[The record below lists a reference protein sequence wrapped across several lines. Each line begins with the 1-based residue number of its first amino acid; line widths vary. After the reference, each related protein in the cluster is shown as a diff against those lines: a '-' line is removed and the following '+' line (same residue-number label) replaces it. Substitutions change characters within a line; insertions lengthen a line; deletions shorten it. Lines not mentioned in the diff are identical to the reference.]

1 LWKKADF
8 QALSLGVFRVPA
20 YGQGMTEE
28 TPENPQYNP
37 TADSAENPNQN
48 EYGADSIKVL
58 KGLDAVRK
66 RPGMYIGDTDDGS
79 GLHHMVFEVSDNAI
93 DEALAGHCDL
103 VLIELNPDGSVS
115 VEDNGRGIPTG
126 MHKEEGVSAAEVI
139 MTQLHAG
146 GKFENTSDDNAYK
159 VSGGLHGVG
168 VSVVN
173 ALSEYL
179 ELTIWREG
187 KEHWMRFEHGDAVG
201 PLVVRG
207 DAPVVDGKPKKGTR
221 VTFMAST
228 NTFKN
233 VLEFDFD
240 KLEHRYRELAFLNS
254 GVRILLRDNR
264 HSDVKE
270 HDLYYVGG
278 IGAFV
283 QYLDRNKVALLSEP
297 ITITSQR
304 DGIAIDVALEWNDSY
319 YENVLCFT
327 NNIPQRDGGTHL
339 AAFRSALTRTL
350 NNYAEKSGVLKKEK
364 VTLTGDDMRE
374 GLTAIVSVKLPD
386 PKFSSQTK
394 DKLVSSEVRQPLESL
409 MADRMSEWLEENP
422 GHARTVIQ
430 KVIDAAAAREAARKA
445 REASRKSVMSV
456 ASLPGKLADCQE
468 KDPAKSELFL
478 VEGDSAGGSAKQG
491 RDRHYQAI
499 LPLKG
504 KILNVERAR
513 FDRMLSSKE
522 VGTLIQAMGTGIGRE
537 DFNIEKLRYHKI
549 VIMTDA
555 DVDGSHIRTLLLTFF
570 YRQMPEII
578 ENGHLFIA
586 QPPLYKVAKG
596 RSEIYVKDDKALDD
610 HLAELGLGGV
620 VLEGAGGQRAGADLG
635 ALVDHARRMRSLMA
649 FVPRRYDPTIVEA
662 MALTGALDPEATDR
676 TAAVAK
682 AAAWMAAQD
691 VEGKWS
697 GRVSEDGGYHFERL
711 WRGVT
716 DHHII
721 EAAFLMSA
729 EARKLHKLAS
739 EETASYETP
748 ARLVKVSAAAAE
760 AIDEVESD
768 EEAGD
773 AVGDQAKRATTAVSV
788 GNKGAI
794 TRPSELL
801 DAILVAG
808 RKGLS
813 ISRYKGLG
821 EMNAEQL
828 WETTLDPDHRSLLRV
843 EIDQADLADDIF
855 TKLMGEVVEPR
866 RDFIVENALNVTNL
880 DV

>member
-1 LWKKADF
+1 
-8 QALSLGVFRVPA
+8 
-20 YGQGMTEE
+20 
-28 TPENPQYNP
+28 
-37 TADSAENPNQN
+37 
-48 EYGADSIKVL
+48 
-58 KGLDAVRK
+58 
-66 RPGMYIGDTDDGS
+66 
-79 GLHHMVFEVSDNAI
+79 
-93 DEALAGHCDL
+93 
-103 VLIELNPDGSVS
+103 
-115 VEDNGRGIPTG
+115 
-126 MHKEEGVSAAEVI
+126 
-139 MTQLHAG
+139 
-146 GKFENTSDDNAYK
+146 
-159 VSGGLHGVG
+159 
-168 VSVVN
+168 
-173 ALSEYL
+173 
-179 ELTIWREG
+179 
-187 KEHWMRFEHGDAVG
+187 
-201 PLVVRG
+201 
-207 DAPVVDGKPKKGTR
+207 
-221 VTFMAST
+221 
-228 NTFKN
+228 
-233 VLEFDFD
+233 
-240 KLEHRYRELAFLNS
+240 
-254 GVRILLRDNR
+254 VRILLRDNR

-270 HDLYYVGG
+270 HDLYYEGG

-283 QYLDRNKVALLSEP
+283 KYLDRNKAALLADP
-297 ITITSQR
+297 ITITSNR
-304 DGIAIDVALEWNDSY
+304 DGIGIDVALEWNDSY

-394 DKLVSSEVRQPLESL
+394 DKLVSSEVRQPMESL

-610 HLAELGLGGV
+610 HLAELGLNGV
-620 VLEGAGGQRAGADLG
+620 ILEGAGGQRAGADLG

-682 AAAWMAAQD
+682 AAAWMTAQD

-748 ARLVKVSAAAAE
+748 ARLVKVSAATAE
-760 AIDEVESD
+760 TVDEVESD

-801 DAILVAG
+801 EAILIAG

-866 RDFIVENALNVTNL
+866 RDFIVENALNVANL

>member
-1 LWKKADF
+1 
-8 QALSLGVFRVPA
+8 
-20 YGQGMTEE
+20 
-28 TPENPQYNP
+28 
-37 TADSAENPNQN
+37 
-48 EYGADSIKVL
+48 
-58 KGLDAVRK
+58 
-66 RPGMYIGDTDDGS
+66 
-79 GLHHMVFEVSDNAI
+79 
-93 DEALAGHCDL
+93 
-103 VLIELNPDGSVS
+103 
-115 VEDNGRGIPTG
+115 
-126 MHKEEGVSAAEVI
+126 
-139 MTQLHAG
+139 
-146 GKFENTSDDNAYK
+146 
-159 VSGGLHGVG
+159 
-168 VSVVN
+168 
-173 ALSEYL
+173 
-179 ELTIWREG
+179 
-187 KEHWMRFEHGDAVG
+187 
-201 PLVVRG
+201 
-207 DAPVVDGKPKKGTR
+207 
-221 VTFMAST
+221 
-228 NTFKN
+228 
-233 VLEFDFD
+233 
-240 KLEHRYRELAFLNS
+240 
-254 GVRILLRDNR
+254 
-264 HSDVKE
+264 
-270 HDLYYVGG
+270 
-278 IGAFV
+278 
-283 QYLDRNKVALLSEP
+283 
-297 ITITSQR
+297 
-304 DGIAIDVALEWNDSY
+304 
-319 YENVLCFT
+319 
-327 NNIPQRDGGTHL
+327 
-339 AAFRSALTRTL
+339 
-350 NNYAEKSGVLKKEK
+350 
-364 VTLTGDDMRE
+364 
-374 GLTAIVSVKLPD
+374 
-386 PKFSSQTK
+386 
-394 DKLVSSEVRQPLESL
+394 
-409 MADRMSEWLEENP
+409 
-422 GHARTVIQ
+422 
-430 KVIDAAAAREAARKA
+430 
-445 REASRKSVMSV
+445 
-456 ASLPGKLADCQE
+456 
-468 KDPAKSELFL
+468 
-478 VEGDSAGGSAKQG
+478 
-491 RDRHYQAI
+491 
-499 LPLKG
+499 
-504 KILNVERAR
+504 
-513 FDRMLSSKE
+513 
-522 VGTLIQAMGTGIGRE
+522 
-537 DFNIEKLRYHKI
+537 
-549 VIMTDA
+549 
-555 DVDGSHIRTLLLTFF
+555 LLLTFF

-610 HLAELGLGGV
+610 HLAELGLSGV

-748 ARLVKVSAAAAE
+748 ARLIKVSAAAAE
-760 AIDEVESD
+760 ALDEVESD

-801 DAILVAG
+801 EAILIAG

-866 RDFIVENALNVTNL
+866 RDFIVENALNVANL